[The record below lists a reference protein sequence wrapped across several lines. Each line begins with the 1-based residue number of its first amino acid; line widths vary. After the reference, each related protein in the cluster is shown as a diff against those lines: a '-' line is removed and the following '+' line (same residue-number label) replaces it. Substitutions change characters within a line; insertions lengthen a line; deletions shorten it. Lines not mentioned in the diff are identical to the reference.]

1 MSALPVCRTHIK
13 DLGDAKC
20 YFHMLVEITSGS
32 VNYPRDGDVILL
44 AFELEGF

>member
-1 MSALPVCRTHIK
+1 MSALPLCRTHIK
-13 DLGDAKC
+13 DLRDAKCC
-20 YFHMLVEITSGS
+20 YFHMLEITSGS